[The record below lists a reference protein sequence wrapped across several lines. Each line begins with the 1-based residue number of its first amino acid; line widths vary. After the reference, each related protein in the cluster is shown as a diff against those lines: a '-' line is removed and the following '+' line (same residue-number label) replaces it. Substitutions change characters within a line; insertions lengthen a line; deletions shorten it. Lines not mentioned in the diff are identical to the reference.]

1 MPVTLPEQKLTFTQW
16 FHGDC
21 IAARYGVEIYAKE
34 HWALLEKYMRMAAEH
49 GMNMIL
55 TPVFTPA
62 LDTEIGKER
71 PCTQLVEITKNDA
84 GYHFDFARLARW
96 VETAKDCGISKF
108 EISHFFTQWGAKCAP
123 NIYVT
128 ENGERK
134 LKFGWHTAATDP
146 EYAALLHA
154 LLPQLLTFFEE
165 VGVEKND
172 LMFHISDEPS
182 EEHKADYLKAKAV
195 VEPYLPGCIL
205 RDAL

>member
-1 MPVTLPEQKLTFTQW
+1 
-16 FHGDC
+16 
-21 IAARYGVEIYAKE
+21 
-34 HWALLEKYMRMAAEH
+34 MRMAAEH

-128 ENGERK
+128 ENGERNS
-134 LKFGWHTAATDP
+134 
-146 EYAALLHA
+146 
-154 LLPQLLTFFEE
+154 
-165 VGVEKND
+165 VG
-172 LMFHISDEPS
+172 
-182 EEHKADYLKAKAV
+182 
-195 VEPYLPGCIL
+195 IL
-205 RDAL
+205 RQPTRNTRHYCMRCCRSCLHSLKK